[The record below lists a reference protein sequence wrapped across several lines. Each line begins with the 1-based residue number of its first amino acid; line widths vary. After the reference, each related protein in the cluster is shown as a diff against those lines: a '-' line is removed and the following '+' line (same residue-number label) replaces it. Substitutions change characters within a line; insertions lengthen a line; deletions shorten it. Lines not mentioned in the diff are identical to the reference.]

1 LAPRDAAGRRLG
13 VAQGYRTAD
22 IPSLHR
28 GAVGQSVRV
37 RIRPFSD
44 SDTVAVVDL
53 SLRAWAPVHISI
65 REALGP
71 EINDVLQPDWRTKQ
85 QHDVAEVLSAP
96 TGNVWVAD
104 LEGVVAGFV
113 AVRIHDDRRI
123 GEIDMLAVDPPHQ
136 GTGVGTALTAFALDW
151 IKASG
156 ISIAMVGTGADQG
169 HAAARRTYE
178 KAGMKLV
185 PMARYFMKL

>member
-1 LAPRDAAGRRLG
+1 
-13 VAQGYRTAD
+13 
-22 IPSLHR
+22 
-28 GAVGQSVRV
+28 V

-44 SDTVAVVDL
+44 TDTVAVVDL

-71 EINDVLQPDWRTKQ
+71 EINDALQPDWRARQ
-85 QHDVAEVLSAP
+85 QLDVVEVLSTPAS
-96 TGNVWVAD
+96 NVWVAEFD
-104 LEGVVAGFV
+104 AMVAGFV

-136 GTGVGTALTAFALDW
+136 GTGVGTALTEFALDW

-156 ISIAMVGTGADQG
+156 ISVAMVGTGADPG
-169 HAAARRTYE
+169 HAPARRTYE